1 MSIMDEHAVGML
13 VRRVVRAVGADNVF
27 TAVAVPT
34 MPPVQRPSL
43 LQTS

>member
-13 VRRVVRAVGADNVF
+13 VRRVVRAAGADNVF
-27 TAVAVPT
+27 AAVTVPT